1 MAEHGPRLCCPH
13 LLPLALNKEMDGSS
27 AKEGG
32 SSLEKGTVKMT
43 PGCYSGA
50 AALGKQ
56 ISSESEMLDVR
67 EARQVV
73 FLILPQKSGTHK
85 HNVQHTCASMRS

>member
-1 MAEHGPRLCCPH
+1 MAEHGPCLCCPH

-32 SSLEKGTVKMT
+32 SSLEKGTAKMT

-56 ISSESEMLDVR
+56 ISSESER
-67 EARQVV
+67 CWT
-73 FLILPQKSGTHK
+73 SGK
-85 HNVQHTCASMRS
+85 RGRWCF